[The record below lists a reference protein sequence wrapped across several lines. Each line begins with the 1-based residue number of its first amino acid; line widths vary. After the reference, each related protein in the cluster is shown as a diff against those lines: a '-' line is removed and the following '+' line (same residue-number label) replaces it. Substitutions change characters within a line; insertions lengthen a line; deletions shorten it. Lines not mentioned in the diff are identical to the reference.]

1 VRRIGR
7 VNVAAAVAL
16 MVGGVGVAAGDTTE
30 QRLARLEARLAE
42 MQQRLDAQS
51 STIKA
56 HEETIAE
63 QKQQLEGMP
72 MRLKKLEEE
81 GEPVEGVAPGVEIGG
96 VVEVAATHHS
106 PYEGDDENDVSLATF
121 ELGVSAQITDWVEAG
136 GSLLYEED
144 ATDLEVDTAYI
155 TIANA
160 EVSPLFLTAGQIY
173 LPFGAYETHLVSDPL
188 TLEIGEARE
197 TAVQAGFVSGDFGGS
212 LYVFNGTNKK
222 DGKNR
227 VGAWGVN
234 LGFARESDDHAWSM
248 GLGYL
253 SDLGDSDSLQEVI
266 ADNRGDNDI
275 ANRVAGWTAHAGAQF
290 GPFGLIGEY
299 LSASDGFDAGDVPWR
314 GGGARPSAF
323 NLEAGY
329 GFSLM
334 GMDSVVAVAY
344 QGSRQ
349 ALALELP
356 RERWLVGLTIEIL
369 ESTALSLEWAHDKD
383 YGEGDGGTGEDAD
396 TVTAQLAVEF

>member
-1 VRRIGR
+1 
-7 VNVAAAVAL
+7 
-16 MVGGVGVAAGDTTE
+16 
-30 QRLARLEARLAE
+30 
-42 MQQRLDAQS
+42 
-51 STIKA
+51 
-56 HEETIAE
+56 
-63 QKQQLEGMP
+63 
-72 MRLKKLEEE
+72 
-81 GEPVEGVAPGVEIGG
+81 
-96 VVEVAATHHS
+96 
-106 PYEGDDENDVSLATF
+106 
-121 ELGVSAQITDWVEAG
+121 
-136 GSLLYEED
+136 
-144 ATDLEVDTAYI
+144 
-155 TIANA
+155 
-160 EVSPLFLTAGQIY
+160 
-173 LPFGAYETHLVSDPL
+173 
-188 TLEIGEARE
+188 
-197 TAVQAGFVSGDFGGS
+197 
-212 LYVFNGTNKK
+212 
-222 DGKNR
+222 
-227 VGAWGVN
+227 
-234 LGFARESDDHAWSM
+234 M